1 MNGLPSKKY
10 GIKPEEPEQKCLGSE
25 AYKERFDFRLLK
37 KILKGHNRLTRY
49 EQKIYDK
56 KKTLKLRSPLKV
68 GEEILI
74 LSSRLKK
81 KDSAGKFFKS
91 SVYNRPYF
99 NKQKTFSVTDRQ
111 LVDEK
116 YFHWLKP
123 VENDKKLNNRF
134 PREEIYSLTDS
145 FK

>member
-56 KKTLKLRSPLKV
+56 KKNSQVEISTRGGRRNLDTL
-68 GEEILI
+68 
-74 LSSRLKK
+74 
-81 KDSAGKFFKS
+81 
-91 SVYNRPYF
+91 
-99 NKQKTFSVTDRQ
+99 
-111 LVDEK
+111 
-116 YFHWLKP
+116 
-123 VENDKKLNNRF
+123 
-134 PREEIYSLTDS
+134 
-145 FK
+145 